1 MDWETLDSAESLQAA
16 LDASHEQVVV
26 LFKHSTRCSVSRMAL
41 KMTTNAW
48 DLPDS
53 VRPFLLDLL
62 LHRDVSQR
70 ITDTLKI
77 HHESPQMLVIQNG
90 ECIHHANH
98 SYIDPTAVKAY
109 L

>member
-16 LDASHEQVVV
+16 FDASHKQLVV
-26 LFKHSTRCSVSRMAL
+26 LFKHSTRCSISRMAL
-41 KMTTNAW
+41 KMTTHGW

-62 LHRDVSQR
+62 AHRDLSQ
-70 ITDTLKI
+70 IIAETLDI

-90 ECIHHANH
+90 KCIHHANH
-98 SYIDPTAVKAY
+98 DRIDPAAVKAY